1 MTEQYEKKSTW
12 LRILFV
18 ALFWLVFNV
27 TQFVLLAI
35 AVGQCLFKLFTGN
48 PNPQLMKLGHNT
60 SQYVSEI
67 LAYVTFNS
75 DKRPFPFD
83 DFPKEG
89 NIIEGEQI

>member
-18 ALFWLVFNV
+18 ALFWVVFNL

-35 AVGQCLFKLFTGN
+35 AIGQCLFKLFTGN
-48 PNPQLMKLGHNT
+48 PNLPLMKLGKNV

-83 DFPKEG
+83 DFPKEH
-89 NIIEGEQI
+89 NIIEGEKV